1 MEICDVC
8 GRTDKECRIRT
19 IKGMKLCPKHV
30 TQYYRHGKFLESTIY
45 SPNEYIVHEGYA
57 EIVLKNKEQMVVGKA
72 VIDIEDIEKCKRHK
86 WHMYVG
92 ANTKYARCTLSDGK
106 VLHLHRY
113 IMDYDGDMDV
123 DHIDGNGLNN
133 RKSNLRI
140 VPHCVNSRNIHGCRT
155 GVRKVPS
162 GKVQATITK
171 DYKTIYLGTF
181 NTYEDAMF
189 AKELAKSQYWS

>member
-30 TQYYRHGKFLESTIY
+30 TQYYRHGKF
-45 SPNEYIVHEGYA
+45 
-57 EIVLKNKEQMVVGKA
+57 
-72 VIDIEDIEKCKRHK
+72 
-86 WHMYVG
+86 
-92 ANTKYARCTLSDGK
+92 
-106 VLHLHRY
+106 
-113 IMDYDGDMDV
+113 
-123 DHIDGNGLNN
+123 
-133 RKSNLRI
+133 
-140 VPHCVNSRNIHGCRT
+140 
-155 GVRKVPS
+155 
-162 GKVQATITK
+162 QATITK